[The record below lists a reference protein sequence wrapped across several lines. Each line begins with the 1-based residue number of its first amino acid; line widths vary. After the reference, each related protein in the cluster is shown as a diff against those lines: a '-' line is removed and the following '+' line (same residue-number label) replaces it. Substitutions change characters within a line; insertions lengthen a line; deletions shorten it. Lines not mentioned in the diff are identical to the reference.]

1 MKFQDLTKN
10 FNAENQKLINENI
23 DLKFKYEKLLDEFK
37 SKTKNLDENYQ
48 ILQEKFDQL
57 KIELNE
63 TLALNNNLNLT
74 NKKLGNELNIAN
86 DLSKERKNRIDELEY
101 ELENLRFVFES
112 TTKDSKLE
120 FRIQIDKLNKE
131 LNAKWEETLRSVE
144 F

>member
-1 MKFQDLTKN
+1 MTKN